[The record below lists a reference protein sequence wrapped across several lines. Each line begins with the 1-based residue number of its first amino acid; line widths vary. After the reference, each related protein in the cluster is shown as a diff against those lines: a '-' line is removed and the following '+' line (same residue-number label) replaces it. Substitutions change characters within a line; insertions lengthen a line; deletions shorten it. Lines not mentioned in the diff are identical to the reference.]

1 MCACLSA
8 QYEERTIGPQAAPA
22 EVRPLTAALDTLF
35 GRLAEGRDAQR
46 RFVENAAHQLRTP
59 LAGLKGQI
67 ELALGVVSTRQH
79 TSEYYQESVVTEKV
93 ATGDGSEG

>member
-1 MCACLSA
+1 MATRR
-8 QYEERTIGPQAAPA
+8 EIEFTIDDNG
-22 EVRPLTAALDTLF
+22 EVSIK
-35 GRLAEGRDAQR
+35 
-46 RFVENAAHQLRTP
+46 VV
-59 LAGLKGQI
+59 GLKGPECERLTREI